1 MIFLICLIL
10 FIVPT
15 IAEDNCNL
23 GVINILNSTVIPES
37 CKEILA
43 RVRIS
48 SGIQDAKL
56 AEIFKNVRKIEGVL
70 EIWNSDLIEITFLS
84 KVEEISGD
92 FLDKTLSIVNN
103 SRLEKINI
111 SSLTIVNGM
120 LRIVS
125 NPLLN
130 LRSNCDKLQQ
140 LYTSD
145 RVINNN
151 LDNCGCDIHQT
162 ITYTNT
168 EIPENCTTIY
178 GKLHF
183 DGASPP
189 YSWLK
194 RLKTVTKLYGSLIVE
209 NTNLE
214 TLGFLENLKE
224 IISDEDSAN
233 AILIQNNEYLE
244 RFDLLSLEKVTSKN
258 PEAVITFNNCYACI
272 DPQFVRVLVQSNL
285 DVWFPQGGYCD
296 SSKINYPSQYCNGS
310 ILDIPDRCTKYI
322 GNIVYANPDAEYFWN
337 EFNTTH
343 VSSKVLEKL
352 KNLEQIYGT
361 VLFQGTDIEEL
372 LLPNIEEMYQIS
384 YSDSYSYPY
393 TSFKELEVIKL
404 VRNVNLVKFEI
415 PKLKIAM
422 QQIAF
427 EGNGNFTVDS
437 EMCFNMTLGMN
448 SKFYIKT
455 EGYKCYELL
464 RLELEQK
471 EQTN

>member
-1 MIFLICLIL
+1 MNHQIFLLLIL
-10 FIVPT
+10 VIFLEVNSKATKSSESSESSESSVSSEENADNLELEGFKIGDYNETYNIVH
-15 IAEDNCNL
+15 DQNL
-23 GVINILNSTVIPES
+23 TKTRKLEIINSTIYSQFDNETAREEAMAKFDKAIELDGFAQEYVES
-37 CKEILA
+37 DEKIKN
-43 RVRIS
+43 ITDS
-48 SGIQDAKL
+48 IQALVSTETFKKMNEDDQK
-56 AEIFKNVRKIEGVL
+56 AE
-70 EIWNSDLIEITFLS
+70 
-84 KVEEISGD
+84 
-92 FLDKTLSIVNN
+92 LDKITANLTDDDLERIEEFEN
-103 SRLEKINI
+103 SMQNRAFELGLEDAPAQN
-111 SSLTIVNGM
+111 
-120 LRIVS
+120 
-125 NPLLN
+125 
-130 LRSNCDKLQQ
+130 
-140 LYTSD
+140 
-145 RVINNN
+145 
-151 LDNCGCDIHQT
+151 
-162 ITYTNT
+162 
-168 EIPENCTTIY
+168 
-178 GKLHF
+178 
-183 DGASPP
+183 
-189 YSWLK
+189 
-194 RLKTVTKLYGSLIVE
+194 
-209 NTNLE
+209 E
-214 TLGFLENLKE
+214 TLGLHTFGAQENLKE

-455 EGYKCYELL
+455 EGYKCC
-464 RLELEQK
+464 K
-471 EQTN
+471 